1 LRAADRTAPAKA
13 GGLPMGLARPVPAFG
28 HLLAID
34 LTDHARRSPKRSRET
49 ARTLLQSWTQ
59 LAREGD
65 ATGAGDDAAA
75 GFDIRPASLQVTPG
89 IGASLL
95 HYCGLKDRR
104 PEAMVDLPA
113 FATDQLRDELCG
125 GDLVVQLAAEDP
137 MRLAGVVQQV
147 VDGLDGQATVRW
159 SRGGFRQTQ
168 AAVEHHGQTMRNL
181 MGQRDGTKNPER
193 GSPLWTSVVQTREPA
208 GPGQW
213 MDGGSYLV

>member
-1 LRAADRTAPAKA
+1 EPIGRRRLLGWVGATGAAGLVAGAAGDRYIGAGETPAVAEDSPRLRAADRTAPAKA

-95 HYCGLKDRR
+95 DR
-104 PEAMVDLPA
+104 
-113 FATDQLRDELCG
+113 
-125 GDLVVQLAAEDP
+125 
-137 MRLAGVVQQV
+137 
-147 VDGLDGQATVRW
+147 
-159 SRGGFRQTQ
+159 
-168 AAVEHHGQTMRNL
+168 
-181 MGQRDGTKNPER
+181 K
-193 GSPLWTSVVQTREPA
+193 SVV
-208 GPGQW
+208 
-213 MDGGSYLV
+213 